1 MTNGKPARKIPK
13 NRIVSFRTT
22 PEYWARLTAV
32 QDKTGATP
40 GEQIRRA
47 LDKWLK
53 QQEAGR

>member
-1 MTNGKPARKIPK
+1 MKNGARKTKI
-13 NRIVSFRTT
+13 ISFRATPDVWLRMTT
-22 PEYWARLTAV
+22 LEKR
-32 QDKTGATP
+32 TGATP

>member
-13 NRIVSFRTT
+13 DRIISFRATQD
-22 PEYWARLTAV
+22 YWDRMGTI

>member
-1 MTNGKPARKIPK
+1 MARSTNGNKSKI
-13 NRIVSFRTT
+13 ISFRATQ
-22 PEYWARLTAV
+22 ESWQRMVALEK
-32 QDKTGATP
+32 KTGATP